1 MSYTKQILN
10 FIIKEKSQGNSF
22 QELNV
27 QMKIMM
33 KGVNV
38 KGILDGNI
46 SEELALTLTERL
58 KEIAKEFDVDL
69 QKMEYMNA
77 DLRGYF

>member
-1 MSYTKQILN
+1 MDNKQILN
-10 FIIKEKSQGNSF
+10 YIIKAKAQGSTF

-38 KGILDGNI
+38 KGILEDKI
-46 SEELALTLTERL
+46 PDELSSALTNKL
-58 KEIAKEFDVDL
+58 KEIAIEFDLDL
-69 QKMEYMNA
+69 QKIEKC
-77 DLRGYF
+77 

>member
-1 MSYTKQILN
+1 MSDTKQILN

-46 SEELALTLTERL
+46 SEELAHTLTEKL
-58 KEIAKEFDVDL
+58 KQIAKEFDVDL
-69 QKMEYMNA
+69 QKMEYMDA

>member
-1 MSYTKQILN
+1 MSTSKQILN
-10 FIIKEKSQGNSF
+10 FIIKEKAQGNTF
-22 QELNV
+22 QELNI

-38 KGILDGNI
+38 KSIL
-46 SEELALTLTERL
+46 EEKVQDEPAVVNKL

-69 QKMEYMNA
+69 TKMPQTT
-77 DLRGYF
+77 R

>member
-1 MSYTKQILN
+1 MNDTKQILN
-10 FIIKEKSQGNSF
+10 FIIKEKSQGNTF

-38 KGILDGNI
+38 KGILEEKI
-46 SEELALTLTERL
+46 SEELALAMTEKLR
-58 KEIAKEFDVDL
+58 EIAKEFDVDL
-69 QKMEYMNA
+69 QKM
-77 DLRGYF
+77 

>member
-1 MSYTKQILN
+1 MNDTKQILN
-10 FIIKEKSQGNSF
+10 FIIKEKSQGNTF

-38 KGILDGNI
+38 KGILEEKI
-46 SEELALTLTERL
+46 SEELARAMSEKL

-69 QKMEYMNA
+69 QKM
-77 DLRGYF
+77 

>member
-1 MSYTKQILN
+1 MGNTSTKQILN
-10 FIIKEKSQGNSF
+10 FIIKEKAQGNSF

-38 KGILDGNI
+38 KGILEEKI
-46 SEELALTLTERL
+46 SDELAATLADKL

-69 QKMEYMNA
+69 QKME
-77 DLRGYF
+77 G

>member
-1 MSYTKQILN
+1 MSKTKQILN

-38 KGILDGNI
+38 KGILEDKI
-46 SEELALTLTERL
+46 SEEIAMSLTEKL
-58 KEIAKEFDVDL
+58 MQIAKEFDVDL
-69 QKMEYMNA
+69 EKIE
-77 DLRGYF
+77 G